1 MIYRTLSVL
10 NRISTLAFVAT
21 FWGRF
26 GALGLLGYWGITDRL
41 DRLAVP
47 PAPVS
52 PTPVPTPPA
61 PSDNWLEQALEHRF
75 APTRWATYAVVMA
88 HIGELRG
95 WPKWRYAHW
104 RAARAALRW
113 LFKP

>member
-1 MIYRTLSVL
+1 MINRTLSVL

-26 GALGLLGYWGITDRL
+26 GALGLLGYWSITDRL

-47 PAPVS
+47 PAPV
-52 PTPVPTPPA
+52 PTPPP
-61 PSDNWLEQALEHRF
+61 PSGSWLEQALAHRF
-75 APTRWATYAVVMA
+75 APIRWATYAITMA

-95 WPKWRYAHW
+95 WPKWRRGGDQLPA
-104 RAARAALRW
+104 
-113 LFKP
+113 

>member
-1 MIYRTLSVL
+1 MNRTLAVL

-47 PAPVS
+47 PAPA
-52 PTPVPTPPA
+52 TPPP
-61 PSDNWLEQALEHRF
+61 PSGSWLEQALEHR
-75 APTRWATYAVVMA
+75 
-88 HIGELRG
+88 H
-95 WPKWRYAHW
+95 
-104 RAARAALRW
+104 
-113 LFKP
+113 

>member
-1 MIYRTLSVL
+1 MTCRTLAAL

-26 GALGLLGYWGITDRL
+26 GALGLLGYWGIADRL

-47 PAPVS
+47 PAPV
-52 PTPVPTPPA
+52 PTPP
-61 PSDNWLEQALEHRF
+61 PRSGSWLEQALEHRYG
-75 APTRWATYAVVMA
+75 PVRWATYAIVMA

>member
-1 MIYRTLSVL
+1 MTRRTLSVL
-10 NRISTLAFVAT
+10 NRISTLAFMAT

-26 GALGLLGYWGITDRL
+26 GALGLLGYWGITDRR
-41 DRLAVP
+41 RLAVP
-47 PAPVS
+47 PAPV
-52 PTPVPTPPA
+52 PTPPP
-61 PSDNWLEQALEHRF
+61 PSGSWLEQALQH
-75 APTRWATYAVVMA
+75 PQWSVRWATYAIAMA

-104 RAARAALRW
+104 RLARAALRW

>member
-1 MIYRTLSVL
+1 MTRRTLSVL

-41 DRLAVP
+41 DALKPPAAPVP
-47 PAPVS
+47 PAS
-52 PTPVPTPPA
+52 PA
-61 PSDNWLEQALEHRF
+61 PPPSGRWLDQALQH
-75 APTRWATYAVVMA
+75 PQWSVRWATYAIAMA

>member
-1 MIYRTLSVL
+1 MTRRTLSVL

-41 DRLAVP
+41 DPLAVP
-47 PAPVS
+47 PAS
-52 PTPVPTPPA
+52 VPTPPP
-61 PSDNWLEQALEHRF
+61 PSGSWLEQALEHPQRLV
-75 APTRWATYAVVMA
+75 RWATYAIVMA

-95 WPKWRYAHW
+95 WPKWQYAHW

>member
-1 MIYRTLSVL
+1 MTRRTLSVL

-41 DRLAVP
+41 DPLAVP
-47 PAPVS
+47 PAS
-52 PTPVPTPPA
+52 VPTPPP
-61 PSDNWLEQALEHRF
+61 PSGSWLEQALQHPQRSV
-75 APTRWATYAVVMA
+75 RWATYAIAMA
-88 HIGELRG
+88 HIGERRG

>member
-1 MIYRTLSVL
+1 MNRTLAALS
-10 NRISTLAFVAT
+10 RISTLAFVAAL
-21 FWGRF
+21 WGRF

-47 PAPVS
+47 PAA
-52 PTPVPTPPA
+52 VPTPPA
-61 PSDNWLEQALEHRF
+61 PPPRSGSWLEQALEH
-75 APTRWATYAVVMA
+75 PHWPVRWATYAIVMA

-95 WPKWRYAHW
+95 WPNWRYAHW